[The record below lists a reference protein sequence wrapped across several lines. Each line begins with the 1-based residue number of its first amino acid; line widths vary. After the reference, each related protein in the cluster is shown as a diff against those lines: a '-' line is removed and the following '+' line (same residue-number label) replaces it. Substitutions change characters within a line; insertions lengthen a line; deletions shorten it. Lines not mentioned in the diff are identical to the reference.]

1 MPLSPGIGYLAT
13 QLPRILT
20 PPLLVYCAK
29 LVTELRL
36 GIIVPTWLT
45 TLACVLSG
53 PAVLTV
59 VVQYRDY
66 QNRRQAAAHG
76 AIIPPAVPGSIG
88 GLNMLFANIGDM
100 YPAEPL
106 SAVASELGSYTMT
119 IRFLFQN
126 RIMTAEP
133 ENIKAILAT
142 EFDAFEK
149 GSEFRGL
156 MEPLLGTGVFA
167 ADGKYSPLHTRNFT
181 EFIPWRRHVEM
192 TRPFFHRERISDFDL
207 FDHHATKAIAQLKA
221 RLREGYA
228 ADFQDMVARFTMDTS
243 SSFLFGKDVRSL
255 DAGLPYPHNVTTDA
269 ASVPAAHPSSVFA
282 TAFQEAQTITS
293 LRSRFGEHWPLREF
307 WVDELEKPMRIV
319 REFLDPI
326 LEEAVARKRAT
337 GQAIQEKDKTNELGD
352 RQVQEG
358 ESLLDHLVNYTDDH
372 TILRDELLNLTAAGR
387 DTTAGLLTF
396 TIYMLAEHPE
406 VLTKLREE
414 IFRFVGPTTRPT
426 YDNFRDMKYLR
437 AVLNG
442 KMPHLIRRKDG
453 TNPLQKRFD
462 SIVRPFN
469 VRTALQPIL
478 FRSSNNGPP
487 LFVPAGTRCAFSTI
501 LMHRRKD
508 LWGPDALE
516 FDPERFLDERLHKY
530 LTPNPFIFLPFNGGP
545 RICLGQQFAY
555 HEASFFLVRLLQT
568 FSSVSLDLAAQPLAA
583 RPPAS
588 WKTDDKSGWTAHEK
602 IRPRSHLT
610 MFVFGGLWVR
620 MKEADAIAEGK

>member
-1 MPLSPGIGYLAT
+1 MPQAPGIGYLAT
-13 QLPRILT
+13 QLPRILA
-20 PPLLVYCAK
+20 PPLLVFCAA
-29 LVTELRL
+29 LVSSLRF
-36 GIIVPTWLT
+36 GIVVPTWLT
-45 TLACVLSG
+45 ILACVLSG
-53 PAVLTV
+53 PVVLTI

-66 QNRRQAAAHG
+66 RNRRQAAAHG
-76 AIIPPAVPGSIG
+76 AIIPPAIPGSIG
-88 GLNMLFANIGDM
+88 GLNMLFAKVGDM
-100 YPAEPL
+100 YLAEPL
-106 SAVASELGSYTMT
+106 AAVASELGSYTLTM
-119 IRFLFQN
+119 RFLFQN

-167 ADGKYSPLHTRNFT
+167 ADGEMWKFHRQ
-181 EFIPWRRHVEM
+181 M

-207 FDHHATKAIAQLKA
+207 FDHHATKAIAQFKA

-228 ADFQDMVARFTMDTS
+228 ADFQDMIARFTMDTS
-243 SSFLFGKDVRSL
+243 SAFLFGKDVRSL
-255 DAGLPYPHNVTTDA
+255 DAGLPYPYNVTTDA
-269 ASVPAAHPSSVFA
+269 ANVPAAHPSSVFA

-293 LRSRFGEHWPLREF
+293 LRSRFGQHWPLREF
-307 WVDELEKPMRIV
+307 WVDELEKPMHIV

-326 LEEAVARKRAT
+326 LQEAVAKKRAM
-337 GQAIQEKDKTNELGD
+337 GQAMEDKESGD

-396 TIYMLAEHPE
+396 TIYMLAEHPP
-406 VLTKLREE
+406 VLAKLREE
-414 IFRFVGPTTRPT
+414 ILCFVGPTTRPT

-437 AVLNG
+437 AVLNETLRLYC
-442 KMPHLIRRKDG
+442 P
-453 TNPLQKRFD
+453 
-462 SIVRPFN
+462 VPFN

-508 LWGPDALE
+508 LWGPDALD
-516 FDPERFLDERLHKY
+516 FDPERFLDERLHQY

-555 HEASFFLVRLLQT
+555 HEASFFLVRLFQT
-568 FSSVSLDLAAQPLAA
+568 FSSVSLDLAAQPPAA
-583 RPPAS
+583 RPPPS
-588 WKTDDKSGWTAHEK
+588 WKINDKSGWTAHEK

-620 MKEADAIAEGK
+620 MEEADAIAEGEAKAI

>member
-13 QLPRILT
+13 QLPRILA

-76 AIIPPAVPGSIG
+76 AIIPPAIPGSIG
-88 GLNMLFANIGDM
+88 GLSMLFANVADM

-106 SAVASELGSYTMT
+106 AAVASELGKYTLT

-133 ENIKAILAT
+133 DNIKAILAT

-156 MEPLLGTGVFA
+156 MEPLLGTG
-167 ADGKYSPLHTRNFT
+167 
-181 EFIPWRRHVEM
+181 M

-207 FDHHATKAIAQLKA
+207 FDHHATKAIAQFKA

-243 SSFLFGKDVRSL
+243 SSFLFGKDIRSL
-255 DAGLPYPHNVTTDA
+255 DAGLPYPYNVTIDA
-269 ASVPAAHPSSVFA
+269 ANAPAVHLSSVFA

-326 LEEAVARKRAT
+326 LEEAVARMRAT

-358 ESLLDHLVNYTDDH
+358 ESLLDHLVNYTDDY

-442 KMPHLIRRKDG
+442 EKYPSNVYAFILPSYAIYS
-453 TNPLQKRFD
+453 
-462 SIVRPFN
+462 SIIYSPFN

-487 LFVPAGTRCAFSTI
+487 LFVPAGTRCVFSTI

-568 FSSVSLDLAAQPLAA
+568 FSSVSLDLDAQPPAA
-583 RPPAS
+583 RPPLS
-588 WKTDDKSGWTAHEK
+588 WKTNDKSGWTAHEK

-620 MKEADAIAEGK
+620 MEEADAIAEGEVKTV